1 MHLRNC
7 EICEGK
13 GWYLESDPVYEC
25 MVKEECLDC
34 KYHDMYREDITEH
47 LYKLFRDVSPVKV
60 AMLLAEFIVNSVDAN
75 PKDNLNR
82 LDEIVMSKNTRGIML
97 LGKGYAD
104 ALKEE

>member
-1 MHLRNC
+1 MRLRTC

-97 LGKGYAD
+97 LGKGYAN

>member
-1 MHLRNC
+1 LRTC

-97 LGKGYAD
+97 LGKGYAN